1 LRYSRRWLAIGTL
14 ATGADNLLLR
24 TVMSAPPNSRGATIA
39 SKAQLVEYLAEG
51 CKPESAWL
59 IGTEHEKFVFHLA
72 DHRPVAYEG
81 KQSIRALLLGMTRFG
96 WEPVFEEDR
105 PLALIKDK
113 CAITLEPGGQFEL
126 SGAPLQTIHQTC
138 DEVHTHLAQVR
149 EVARDLDIG
158 MIGLGFE
165 PKWPLKDM
173 PHMPKGRSDI
183 MRRYMPKVGKLGLDM
198 MHRTCTVQVNL
209 DFESESDMVRKFRAS
224 LALQPVATALF
235 AASPFTEG
243 KPNGFLSYRSHIWTD
258 TDPDRS
264 GMLDF
269 VFEDGF
275 GFERYV
281 DYLLDV
287 PMYFVYRDGKYI
299 DTAGQSFRDF
309 MAGRLPAL
317 PGEIPHMG
325 DWSDHVTTA
334 FPEVRLKQYLEMR
347 GADGGPWRRLC
358 ALPALWV
365 GLLYDRLSL
374 DAALSLTKDWTVAE
388 IRALRDQVPRLGLK
402 TPFRNRTLRDVAL
415 EMLPI
420 ARQGLHRRARHNNV
434 GDDEGHFL
442 DPLFTIAA
450 SGRTPA
456 EELLA
461 AYHEKWHGEIDPI
474 YTEYAY

>member
-1 LRYSRRWLAIGTL
+1 
-14 ATGADNLLLR
+14 
-24 TVMSAPPNSRGATIA
+24 MSAPPNSRGAPITG
-39 SKAQLVEYLAEG
+39 KAQLVEYLAQG
-51 CKPESAWL
+51 CKPEAAWR

-72 DHRPVAYEG
+72 DHRPAAYDE
-81 KQSIRALLLGMTRFG
+81 KQGIRALLSGMIRFG
-96 WEPVFEEDR
+96 WAPVHEGELL
-105 PLALIKDK
+105 LALIKDQ
-113 CAITLEPGGQFEL
+113 CSITLEPGGQFEL
-126 SGAPLQTIHQTC
+126 SGAPLETIHQTC
-138 DEVHTHLAQVR
+138 AELHTHLAQVR
-149 EVARDLDIG
+149 EVAGELGLG
-158 MIGLGFE
+158 MIGLGFD
-165 PKWPLKDM
+165 PKWRLDDIPR
-173 PHMPKGRSDI
+173 MPKGRSEI
-183 MRRYMPKVGKLGLDM
+183 MRRYMPKVGTMGLDM

-209 DFESESDMVRKFRAS
+209 DYESETDMVRKFRTS

-243 KPNGFLSYRSHIWTD
+243 RPNGYLSYRSHVWTD
-258 TDPDRS
+258 TDNDRS

-287 PMYFVYRDGKYI
+287 PMYFVYRDGGYI
-299 DTAGQSFRDF
+299 DAAGQSFRDF

-317 PGEIPHMG
+317 PGEIPHLG

-334 FPEVRLKQYLEMR
+334 FPEVRLKRYLEMR

-365 GLLYDRLSL
+365 GLLYDRVAL
-374 DAALSLTKDWTVAE
+374 DAAETLTHDWTVPE
-388 IRALRDQVPRLGLK
+388 IRALRDQVPKLGLH
-402 TPFRNRTLRDVAL
+402 TPFRGRTLREIAL
-415 EMLPI
+415 EVLPI
-420 ARQGLHRRARHNNV
+420 ARQGLHRRARLNSS
-434 GDDEGHFL
+434 GDDEGYFL
-442 DPLFTIAA
+442 DTLFTIAG

-461 AYHEKWHGEIDPI
+461 DFHEKWHGQIDPI